1 MIEVGSAS
9 DVGLVR
15 TRQEDRGLHRG
26 TLIAVAD
33 GMGGLSRGDVA
44 AQTAIDCLSALKLNN
59 PATSAARAGIR
70 EAVARANEEI
80 IRSCPRG
87 TMAGTTLAG
96 AVYGRA
102 TAKQAWLIFHVGDS
116 RVYEYS
122 EGKVRRL
129 TKDHS
134 LIGEL
139 LEAGVITPEQAKYH
153 PQRAVVTR
161 AIGTEVEA
169 YPDFRLITDT
179 GQIILSCSDGVSDCL
194 EDAEIARIIEAGLGD
209 GEDLDEIAHLLVD
222 GALAAG
228 GYDNATVVL
237 ARSGQAR
244 EQDANGH
251 TKRENA

>member
-15 TRQEDRGLHRG
+15 TRQEDRRLHRG

-44 AQTAIDCLSALKLNN
+44 AQTAVDYLSQLNLIE
-59 PATSAARAGIR
+59 PKTSRARAEIR
-70 EAVARANEEI
+70 DAVARANVEI
-80 IRSCPRG
+80 SRSCPRG

-96 AVYGRA
+96 AVRGQA
-102 TAKQAWLIFHVGDS
+102 TSRSAWLIFHVGDS

-122 EGKVRRL
+122 EGEVQRL
-129 TKDHS
+129 TRDHS
-134 LIGEL
+134 LISEL
-139 LEAGVITPEQAKYH
+139 VAAGVITPEQAKYH

-161 AIGTEVEA
+161 AIGTEAAA
-169 YPDFRLITDT
+169 YPDFRLVTDT
-179 GQIILSCSDGVSDCL
+179 GQIILACSDGVSDCL
-194 EDAEIARIIEAGLGD
+194 EDEEIARIIEAGLRD
-209 GEDLDEIAHLLVD
+209 GEDLGEIAHLVVD

-237 ARSGQAR
+237 ARSVAD
-244 EQDANGH
+244 E
-251 TKRENA
+251 